1 MTQEDKELLLQDLCA
16 RLPYYTMVLMGDGA
30 IKPLINV
37 NVDTY
42 ICNGLKGLPKP
53 YLRPLSSMTE
63 DEEREYNGALTPLG
77 DFMFEQEELFRPIQ
91 LYKKIPFGLYEF
103 FNSHHFDYRG
113 LIPKGLAIE
122 VTKENN
128 PYK

>member
-30 IKPLINV
+30 IEPLINV

-77 DFMFEQEELFRPIQ
+77 DFMFE
-91 LYKKIPFGLYEF
+91 
-103 FNSHHFDYRG
+103 
-113 LIPKGLAIE
+113 
-122 VTKENN
+122 
-128 PYK
+128 